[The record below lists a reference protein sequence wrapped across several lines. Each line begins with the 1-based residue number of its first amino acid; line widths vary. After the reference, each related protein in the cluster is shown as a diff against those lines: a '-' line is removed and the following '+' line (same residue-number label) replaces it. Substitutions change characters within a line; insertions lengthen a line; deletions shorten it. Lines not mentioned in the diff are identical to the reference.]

1 MNTPAR
7 SPLGAFYRS
16 PLGVLTQSGWD
27 VALMGDSNYG
37 SDGIYTNTVLYSK
50 AGVKI
55 KRIQVASSSTSIY
68 YVQKDSSGNFIF
80 SGYDTFWNGSSYV
93 YRLICK
99 CDKNGTLIWSDTFN
113 QYKDARGLALDSD
126 DNVYAVFI
134 AAYTPGT
141 GLSALTIFDK
151 DGTELDHTLATLETF
166 TVTGGFTGVS
176 VDADKNLAITG
187 GWVLEKTGD
196 RSSRTQ
202 GDIAKDEE
210 YSLAVWDSDKNLL
223 WYYGYHWTED
233 MMLYGSWVLYDYGGG
248 DYGGF
253 VACIFDKEGNLYGV
267 ARTTNSDYGTNY
279 WLVKF
284 NSTGVIQW
292 VRDCGLG
299 EVLATDNAGSIY
311 VAGSV
316 STIDGNTT
324 YKFSSDGTLLW
335 SASHGKTVYD
345 IKVDKTGNVYTVGG
359 SLDGPYEDDT
369 TRLRKYSSSG
379 ELLWTRG
386 FEAWP
391 GYYGAY
397 CVALTK

>member
-27 VALMGDSNYG
+27 VALMGDYNLG
-37 SDGIYTNTVLYSK
+37 SDGRANTVLYTKTGS
-50 AGVKI
+50 KI
-55 KRIQVASSSTSIY
+55 KRIQVESAYTSIY

-80 SGYDTFWNGSSYV
+80 SGYEEFWNGSSWV
-93 YRLICK
+93 TRSIFK
-99 CDKNGTLIWSDTFN
+99 CDKNGKPIWGDTFN
-113 QYKDARGLALDSD
+113 QYKDAYGLALDSN
-126 DNVYAVFI
+126 DNVYAVFDDS
-134 AAYTPGT
+134 YTPGT

-187 GWVLEKTGD
+187 GQVLNKTGD

-202 GDIAKDEE
+202 NDITKDEE
-210 YSLAVWDSDKNLL
+210 YSLAVWDSDRNLL
-223 WYYGYHWTED
+223 WYYGYHWTEY

-248 DYGGF
+248 DYGSF
-253 VACIFDKEGNLYGV
+253 ICCVFDKDGNLYGV
-267 ARTTNSDYGTNY
+267 ARTTNYDVGTNY

-284 NSTGVIQW
+284 NSTGVIHW

-316 STIDGNTT
+316 STIDGKTT

-359 SLDGPYEDDT
+359 SLDGPDEYDA
-369 TRLRKYSSSG
+369 TRLRKYSASG

-391 GYYGAY
+391 RYYAAY
-397 CVALTK
+397 CVALAK